1 MLKHATLDLMVHT
14 TPELEQLLGEP
25 LAERVHVSSWPLSA
39 VERLTTARGVRW
51 IYKAQRTPTCEP
63 AFYERVRSP
72 LLPASRPLSDDG
84 VYSTML
90 IEFIDAP
97 MIRDLALPMAEQA
110 RHGRALMAAISEML
124 VGEDPPIYLDI
135 GTPDRWRA
143 FAASTLAGLAEL
155 VGDGRLT
162 LTLEAD
168 TADVAAWAASSG
180 VLRLIERTSRL
191 THGDLN
197 PGNVFVTDGGYRII
211 DWQRPQLA
219 PAEVDL
225 VCLLEGAPDLF
236 EHASAAAIGVFYLVR
251 LNWAVTA
258 KRDLL
263 PNIRGLFDRW
273 SSDALAFIRRA
284 AAASS

>member
-1 MLKHATLDLMVHT
+1 MLKHATLDLLLHT
-14 TPELEQLLGEP
+14 TPELEGLLGEP
-25 LAERVHVSSWPLSA
+25 LTERAHVRSWPLSA
-39 VERLTTARGVRW
+39 VERLTTASGVRW

-72 LLPASRPLSDDG
+72 LLPGSRRLSDDG

-90 IEFIDAP
+90 FEFIDAP
-97 MIRDLALPMAEQA
+97 LLRDLALPVAEQA
-110 RHGRALMAAISEML
+110 RHGRALMATI
-124 VGEDPPIYLDI
+124 GEIGASCSDPPVYLDI
-135 GTPDRWRA
+135 STVDLWRA
-143 FAASTLAGLAEL
+143 FVDVTLSGLAEL

-162 LTLEAD
+162 LAADAD
-168 TADVAAWAASSG
+168 TADVAAWSESAP
-180 VLRLIERTSRL
+180 VRRLIETTSRL

-197 PGNVFVTDGGYRII
+197 PGNVFVVGDGYRII
-211 DWQRPQLA
+211 DWQRTQLA
-219 PAEVDL
+219 PAQVDM

-236 EHASAAAIGVFYLVR
+236 QHVSAPAIGVFYMLR

-273 SSDALAFIRRA
+273 SSEALAFIRQ
-284 AAASS
+284 AASA